1 MQVILLEK
9 VLNLGNEGELVR
21 VKDGY
26 ARNFLIPKRM
36 ARRATTSAIAEFKEK
51 QADLE
56 NIAANNLISAQLQS
70 KSMNGLIIHI
80 SQKSGADGRL
90 FGSVGNSDIAE
101 ILVKRGFS
109 VVKTQ
114 LSLPNGPLKTLGEHV
129 ISVSLHKDI
138 LAHITVVVTNDIL

>member
-51 QADLE
+51 QANLE

-90 FGSVGNSDIAE
+90 FGSVVNSDIAE

-109 VVKTQ
+109 VLKTQ